1 MTGKDYVVKVRRLD
15 EQLGSAGIKLG
26 EADTAVRQALEPKL
40 EDLTWQVEELKG
52 KAEAVTANDRLSFT
66 IDSTEVRAL
75 DRVGAA
81 LAALMVEMDSHLS
94 DAQKAAATKYA
105 VATQVGMQDL
115 YANEDQY
122 RAAITKAVAAL
133 QPTVSDL
140 AQVTP
145 AEAEALRKIMAVQG
159 QSSPGIP
166 WKPVLLAGGALL
178 VLWAGLKS
186 RRWAGRRAVAT
197 PLQKLPKVLRGKIR
211 GILKFG
217 GA

>member
-1 MTGKDYVVKVRRLD
+1 VTGQDYVVKVRRLD
-15 EQLGSAGIKLG
+15 EQLDSAGIKLG
-26 EADTAVRQALEPKL
+26 EADAEIRQALESKL
-40 EDLTWQVEELKG
+40 EDLTWQVEELKE
-52 KAEAVTANDRLSFT
+52 KAGAVTANDRLDFT

-81 LAALMVEMDSHLS
+81 LAALMVELDSHLS

-105 VATQVGMQDL
+105 VSTQVGMQDL
-115 YANEDQY
+115 YASEDQY

-145 AEAEALRKIMAVQG
+145 AEADALARIMAVQG
-159 QSSPGIP
+159 KPGIP

-186 RRWAGRRAVAT
+186 RRWAGRRAAT
-197 PLQKLPKVLRGKIR
+197 PPLQKLPRILRGKIR